1 MSGGGMRWKR
11 CAFPS
16 MALLPECFS
25 PFSGES
31 VLAAS
36 GVAWAGCA
44 GQGDSPFEASAQG
57 VRFHDGFSWFA
68 CFFFFF
74 FFFFFFALLTGGPSP
89 SYNGR
94 DCPVWGSTFLLRR
107 MNGCREVPCP
117 GHEADSPWH
126 PQERHGIHVCPAA
139 KTVSPRLRRI
149 PENGFSATL
158 RTSCSFSEIVPKEI
172 CFF

>member
-1 MSGGGMRWKR
+1 MSGGGME
-11 CAFPS
+11 AE
-16 MALLPECFS
+16 ALCFS
-25 PFSGES
+25 VYGASSEVLFPFPGES

-36 GVAWAGCA
+36 CVAWAGCRA
-44 GQGDSPFEASAQG
+44 GGSPVEASAQG
-57 VRFHDGFSWFA
+57 VRFHDGFW
-68 CFFFFF
+68 C
-74 FFFFFFALLTGGPSP
+74 ALLTGGPSP
-89 SYNGR
+89 SCNGR
-94 DCPVWGSTFLLRR
+94 DCPVWGSPFLLRR

-117 GHEADSPWH
+117 GHEADSPRY

-158 RTSCSFSEIVPKEI
+158 RTFCSFSEIVPKEI

>member
-1 MSGGGMRWKR
+1 MEAEG
-11 CAFPS
+11 
-16 MALLPECFS
+16 LCFS
-25 PFSGES
+25 VYGASSEVLFPFPGES

-36 GVAWAGCA
+36 CVAWAGCRA
-44 GQGDSPFEASAQG
+44 GGSPVEASAQG
-57 VRFHDGFSWFA
+57 VRFHDGFSWF
-68 CFFFFF
+68 C
-74 FFFFFFALLTGGPSP
+74 LLAASGGPSP
-89 SYNGR
+89 SCNGR
-94 DCPVWGSTFLLRR
+94 DCPVWGSPFLLRR

-117 GHEADSPWH
+117 GHEADSPRY

-158 RTSCSFSEIVPKEI
+158 RTFCSFSEIVPKGI

>member
-1 MSGGGMRWKR
+1 MLFRLWRFFWSVFPFSWGECSRRLVCGLGGM
-11 CAFPS
+11 
-16 MALLPECFS
+16 
-25 PFSGES
+25 
-31 VLAAS
+31 
-36 GVAWAGCA
+36 
-44 GQGDSPFEASAQG
+44 QGRGGSPFEASAQG

-68 CFFFFF
+68 CFFF
-74 FFFFFFALLTGGPSP
+74 ALLTGGPSP

-94 DCPVWGSTFLLRR
+94 DCPVWGSPFLLRR

-126 PQERHGIHVCPAA
+126 PQERLGIHVCPAA

>member
-1 MSGGGMRWKR
+1 MLFRLWRFFRS
-11 CAFPS
+11 AFP
-16 MALLPECFS
+16 LFLGRVFS
-25 PFSGES
+25 PPRVWLGRDVQGRGTARSRLRLKACDSMTVFHGL
-31 VLAAS
+31 LA
-36 GVAWAGCA
+36 C
-44 GQGDSPFEASAQG
+44 
-57 VRFHDGFSWFA
+57 
-68 CFFFFF
+68 FFF

-94 DCPVWGSTFLLRR
+94 DCPVWGSPFLLRR

>member
-1 MSGGGMRWKR
+1 MSGGGMSRKR

-16 MALLPECFS
+16 MALLLECFS
-25 PFSGES
+25 LFLGRVFSPPRVWLGRD
-31 VLAAS
+31 
-36 GVAWAGCA
+36 A
-44 GQGDSPFEASAQG
+44 GQRGQPFEASAQD
-57 VRFHDGFSWFA
+57 VRFHDGFSWF
-68 CFFFFF
+68 CL
-74 FFFFFFALLTGGPSP
+74 FAASDVRSLLEARRLHAT
-89 SYNGR
+89 GR
-94 DCPVWGSTFLLRR
+94 DCPVWGSPFLLRR

-158 RTSCSFSEIVPKEI
+158 RTFCSFSEIVPKEI

>member
-16 MALLPECFS
+16 MALLPECFC

-36 GVAWAGCA
+36 CVGWAGCA

-68 CFFFFF
+68 CFFF
-74 FFFFFFALLTGGPSP
+74 ALLTGGPSP

-94 DCPVWGSTFLLRR
+94 DCPVWGSPFLLRR

>member
-1 MSGGGMRWKR
+1 MSGGGMSRKR

-16 MALLPECFS
+16 MALLLECFS
-25 PFSGES
+25 LFLGRVFSPPRVWLGRD
-31 VLAAS
+31 
-36 GVAWAGCA
+36 A
-44 GQGDSPFEASAQG
+44 GQGGSPFEASAQG

-68 CFFFFF
+68 CFFF
-74 FFFFFFALLTGGPSP
+74 ALLTGGPSP
-89 SYNGR
+89 SCNGR
-94 DCPVWGSTFLLRR
+94 DCPVWGSPFLLRR

-117 GHEADSPWH
+117 GHEADSPRY

-158 RTSCSFSEIVPKEI
+158 RTFCSFSEIVPKEI

>member
-1 MSGGGMRWKR
+1 MLFRLWRFFRS
-11 CAFPS
+11 AFP
-16 MALLPECFS
+16 LFLGRVFS
-25 PFSGES
+25 PPRVWLGRD
-31 VLAAS
+31 
-36 GVAWAGCA
+36 A
-44 GQGDSPFEASAQG
+44 GQEGSLVEASAQG

-68 CFFFFF
+68 CFFF

-94 DCPVWGSTFLLRR
+94 DCPVWGSPFLLRR

>member
-1 MSGGGMRWKR
+1 MAVWRRKR

-16 MALLPECFS
+16 MALLLKCFS
-25 PFSGES
+25 LFLGRVFSPPRVWLGRD
-31 VLAAS
+31 
-36 GVAWAGCA
+36 A
-44 GQGDSPFEASAQG
+44 GQGAARSRRAIPW
-57 VRFHDGFSWFA
+57 RFFMVLFTC
-68 CFFFFF
+68 CFWC
-74 FFFFFFALLTGGPSP
+74 ALLTGGPSP
-89 SYNGR
+89 SCNGR
-94 DCPVWGSTFLLRR
+94 DCPVWGSPFLLRR

-117 GHEADSPWH
+117 GHEADSPRY

-158 RTSCSFSEIVPKEI
+158 RTFCSFSEIVPKEI

>member
-1 MSGGGMRWKR
+1 MAVWRRKR

-16 MALLPECFS
+16 MALLLKCFS
-25 PFSGES
+25 LFLGRVFSPPRVWLGRD
-31 VLAAS
+31 
-36 GVAWAGCA
+36 A
-44 GQGDSPFEASAQG
+44 GQGGSLVEASAQG
-57 VRFHDGFSWFA
+57 VRFHDGFSWF
-68 CFFFFF
+68 C
-74 FFFFFFALLTGGPSP
+74 LLAASGVRS
-89 SYNGR
+89 SLAAR
-94 DCPVWGSTFLLRR
+94 CPVWGSPFLLRR

-158 RTSCSFSEIVPKEI
+158 RTFCSFSEIVPKEI

>member
-1 MSGGGMRWKR
+1 MSGGGME
-11 CAFPS
+11 AE
-16 MALLPECFS
+16 ALCFS
-25 PFSGES
+25 VYGASSEVLFPFPGES

-36 GVAWAGCA
+36 CVAWAGCRA
-44 GQGDSPFEASAQG
+44 GGSPVEASAQG
-57 VRFHDGFSWFA
+57 VRFHDGFSWF
-68 CFFFFF
+68 C
-74 FFFFFFALLTGGPSP
+74 LLAASGVRS
-89 SYNGR
+89 SLAAR
-94 DCPVWGSTFLLRR
+94 CPVWGSPFLLRR

-117 GHEADSPWH
+117 GHEADSSWH

-158 RTSCSFSEIVPKEI
+158 RTFCSFSEIVPKEI